1 MSKAD
6 EEDYPLCFRLDSGKQ
21 KGKLDDQE
29 CFPEITIIEKLR
41 GKRQM
46 AKGNN
51 TKAKIARVAWKLFH
65 EKGYEETTI
74 DEIILQSGT
83 SKGSFYHYYSGKDEL
98 LASLPEIFDAK
109 YEEVMQALDPEMDS
123 FDKLMTLCF
132 SVHDLI
138 ESDIPVGLLA
148 SLYSSQVVT
157 KGDKHLLNQNRFYYK
172 MVNQLVDEG
181 QRRGQ
186 ITRSMPY
193 YEIAHMYA
201 LCERAIIYDYCISDG
216 GYALG
221 EYTRKTMPLLFG
233 GVRVKQ
239 EVRSIILK
247 NWTKKDMIVMKSD
260 RKQHRTIASRFFQM
274 DFFMQIHI
282 QGIYGSVKGRSYGL
296 ILEWQVIYL
305 NITVRS

>member
-1 MSKAD
+1 
-6 EEDYPLCFRLDSGKQ
+6 
-21 KGKLDDQE
+21 
-29 CFPEITIIEKLR
+29 
-41 GKRQM
+41 M

-233 GVRVKQ
+233 GVRV
-239 EVRSIILK
+239 
-247 NWTKKDMIVMKSD
+247 
-260 RKQHRTIASRFFQM
+260 
-274 DFFMQIHI
+274 
-282 QGIYGSVKGRSYGL
+282 
-296 ILEWQVIYL
+296 
-305 NITVRS
+305 

>member
-1 MSKAD
+1 MGCAMAKKNSRNTKGRIISAAWELFYEQGYD
-6 EEDYPLCFRLDSGKQ
+6 DTTVEE
-21 KGKLDDQE
+21 
-29 CFPEITIIEKLR
+29 IIEKS
-41 GKRQM
+41 Q
-46 AKGNN
+46 
-51 TKAKIARVAWKLFH
+51 
-65 EKGYEETTI
+65 
-74 DEIILQSGT
+74 T
-83 SKGSFYHYYSGKDEL
+83 SKGSFYHYFEGKDALLSSLSILFDEKYQEL
-98 LASLPEIFDAK
+98 MAGIDK
-109 YEEVMQALDPEMDS
+109 EMDS

-239 EVRSIILK
+239 EVK
-247 NWTKKDMIVMKSD
+247 
-260 RKQHRTIASRFFQM
+260 
-274 DFFMQIHI
+274 
-282 QGIYGSVKGRSYGL
+282 
-296 ILEWQVIYL
+296 
-305 NITVRS
+305 

>member
-1 MSKAD
+1 
-6 EEDYPLCFRLDSGKQ
+6 
-21 KGKLDDQE
+21 
-29 CFPEITIIEKLR
+29 
-41 GKRQM
+41 M

-157 KGDKHLLNQNRFYYK
+157 KGDKHLLNQNRFMATDYVTSPLTPK
-172 MVNQLVDEG
+172 
-181 QRRGQ
+181 GQ
-186 ITRSMPY
+186 IVPY

-239 EVRSIILK
+239 EVK
-247 NWTKKDMIVMKSD
+247 
-260 RKQHRTIASRFFQM
+260 
-274 DFFMQIHI
+274 
-282 QGIYGSVKGRSYGL
+282 
-296 ILEWQVIYL
+296 
-305 NITVRS
+305 